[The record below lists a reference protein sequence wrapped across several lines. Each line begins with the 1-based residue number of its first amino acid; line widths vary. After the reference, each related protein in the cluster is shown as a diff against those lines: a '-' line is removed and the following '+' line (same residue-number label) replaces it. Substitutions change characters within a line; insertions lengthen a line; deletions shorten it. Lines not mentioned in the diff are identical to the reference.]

1 MDRIQYIIKADT
13 PYMGTVQS
21 ILKNGF
27 VAYSNRLNFE
37 QYQKSKG
44 EKFRLISEGEHDELQ
59 KIYRKSLIAEFSEIT
74 EDKYYEMMN
83 VLPPTRFHNYRG
95 AEIFFVSECCT
106 LNLYSCFIMAN
117 DKYYS
122 ALRPIGEPSEGLTA
136 FLRD

>member
-13 PYMGTVQS
+13 QYRGTVQS
-21 ILKNGF
+21 ILKNGI
-27 VAYSNRLNFE
+27 VAYSNGLNFE
-37 QYQKSKG
+37 EYQKSKG

-59 KIYRKSLIAEFSEIT
+59 RIYRKSLISDFTEIT
-74 EDKYYEMMN
+74 EDRYYEMMN

-95 AEIFFVSECCT
+95 AEIFFVGECYT
-106 LNLYSCFIMAN
+106 LDLYSCFIMAN

-122 ALRPIGEPSEGLTA
+122 ALRPIGEPSEELTA